1 MQQFIDQSAFD
12 QFVTKSSQVQFKP
25 IEEPSQIQ
33 KPVKNEKT
41 VKTSS
46 KLYNNKTP
54 EQIKQEII
62 KRVESMTVDQITVQ
76 LLKDNKLALSPE
88 EKQYKKQQ
96 EKLYLIK
103 KGARIDTQ
111 KYMNFK
117 DLKELRKKEHIDKE
131 ARDKQLREDGMIVI
145 GRNGKSHVLQQGIL
159 LNDRDITTK
168 KINSKITERAKQF
181 SDRRGEQFKNEGYA
195 GTMKDGVVN
204 IKNLIKK
211 MGKK

>member
-1 MQQFIDQSAFD
+1 MQQFIDQNAFN

-25 IEEPSQIQ
+25 IEEPVQIQ
-33 KPVKNEKT
+33 KSVKSEKS
-41 VKTSS
+41 VKSNT

-62 KRVESMTVDQITVQ
+62 KKVESMTVDEITVQ
-76 LLKDNKLALSPE
+76 LLKDNKLALSAE

-103 KGARIDTQ
+103 KGARIEKQ
-111 KYMNFK
+111 KFMNFK
-117 DLKELRKKEHIDKE
+117 ELKDLRKKEHIEKE
-131 ARDKQLREDGMIVI
+131 TRDKQLREDGMIVI
-145 GRNGKSHVLQQGIL
+145 GKNGKSHVLQQGIL

-181 SDRRGEQFKNEGYA
+181 SDRRGEQYKNEGYA
-195 GTMKDGVVN
+195 GAMKDGVVN

-211 MGKK
+211 IGKK